1 MSAKFCKGVIFLSL
15 KSKLDARVRRYR
27 AKYFPKRGEIISHTS
42 KRVAKHEWNFLR
54 VWFFVTQ
61 RGNNQVVVYIGMGTS
76 PKTGEHYLVHKTC
89 WLGRQYWHCIALK
102 FPKETIR
109 EIVKL
114 AEEDGL
120 RVVTCTEEDRAKG
133 ESPNVEWK
141 CKIIYDV
148 PVE

>member
-1 MSAKFCKGVIFLSL
+1 MSL

-27 AKYFPKRGEIISHTS
+27 AKYFPKRGEVIRRTAQ
-42 KRVAKHEWNFLR
+42 RVARHEWRLLR
-54 VWFFVTQ
+54 VWFFITQ
-61 RGNNQVVVYIGMGTS
+61 RGNNQVVVYIGTGTS
-76 PKTGEHYLVHKTC
+76 QKTGEHYLVHKTC
-89 WLGRQYWHCIALK
+89 WLGHQYWHCIALK

-109 EIVKL
+109 EITKL
-114 AEEDGL
+114 AENDGL

-133 ESPNVEWK
+133 ESLNVDWN